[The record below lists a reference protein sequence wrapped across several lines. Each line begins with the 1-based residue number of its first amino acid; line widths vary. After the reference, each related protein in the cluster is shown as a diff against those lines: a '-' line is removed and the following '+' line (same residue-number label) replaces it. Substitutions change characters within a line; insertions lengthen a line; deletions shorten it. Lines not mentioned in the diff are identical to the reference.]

1 MKFPSAR
8 DPLNL
13 CPLNEMIERSAQL
26 YGSNIALRKRTL
38 LGWTEYTYSQLFS
51 MVKRVSNY
59 LRTRGI
65 QRGDFVGI
73 IGDNGPEW
81 VVSFLA
87 IQWIGAV
94 AIPLDSRAK
103 EMELSQII
111 GHSGLISLFA
121 SAKSIDFL
129 KGIIQRGN
137 LRKELLLI
145 SMQEVEGFD
154 SLPKILGDSTSEAEK
169 ERVNLQDLAIVQY
182 TSGTTGNPKGAML
195 THQNISS
202 NIRSLYQ
209 SIVFDETDRFFSVLP
224 VHHVYEGTAGNWL
237 PLSVGASI
245 TYSRSLKSKEM
256 IEDARD
262 TEPTVMLAVPLLL
275 EKMLLGIRK
284 RLQDSPAHLKGLM
297 LLFRGSA
304 GLLNSIRKRLGGKLL
319 FKSLRERMGFGR
331 LRFFVSGGAA
341 LLPWVQIGLEDLG
354 FVLLQG
360 YGLSETSPVLTLNP
374 LQDARLGSVGLPIP
388 EVEIKIADPDSRGI
402 GEIAAKGRN
411 VTAGYYK
418 NEEATR
424 MTFTSDGY
432 FLTGDMGYEDK
443 DGFFYITGRRKS
455 IIVPKGGENVFPE
468 EIESLMLQSPFVEE
482 ILVVRGDHSR
492 TGGEEVHAIVYPN
505 FEELIRYFSREGI
518 AHPDDEDIRKV
529 IGKEIDERSRKL
541 APYKRI
547 VHFTL
552 RDEEFPKTTSYKI
565 KRYLFEQQDSP
576 LVPNGRK

>member
-1 MKFPSAR
+1 MKFPAAR
-8 DPLNL
+8 EPLSL
-13 CPLNEMIERSAQL
+13 CTLNEMIERIAQL
-26 YGSNIALRKRTL
+26 YGSNIALRKRTVQ
-38 LGWTEYTYSQLFS
+38 GWTEYTYSQLFAR
-51 MVKRVSNY
+51 VKRVSYY
-59 LRTRGI
+59 LRTKGI

-73 IGDNGPEW
+73 IGDNGPAW

-87 IQWIGAV
+87 IQWIGGV

-103 EMELSQII
+103 ELELSQMIS
-111 GHSGLISLFA
+111 HSGLNTLFA
-121 SAKSIDFL
+121 SARSINYL
-129 KGIIQRGN
+129 KGMIQRGD
-137 LRKELLLI
+137 LKKELLLI
-145 SMQEVEGFD
+145 PMQEVEGFD
-154 SLPKILGDSTSEAEK
+154 SFPEISGDSNSKAER

-182 TSGTTGNPKGAML
+182 TSGTSGNPKGAML

-202 NIRSLYQ
+202 NISSLYQ

-224 VHHVYEGTAGNWL
+224 IHHVYEGTVGNWL

-245 TYSRSLKSKEM
+245 TYARSLKSTEM
-256 IEDARD
+256 IEDAREA
-262 TEPTVMLAVPLLL
+262 EPTVMLAVPLLL

-284 RLQDSPAHLKGLM
+284 RLKDSPAHLKGLM
-297 LLFRGSA
+297 FLLRGSA
-304 GLLNSIRKRLGGKLL
+304 GLLNSIRKRLGSELL

-354 FVLLQG
+354 FVVLQG
-360 YGLSETSPVLTLNP
+360 YGLSETSPVLSLNP
-374 LQDARLGSVGLPIP
+374 LQDARPGSIGLPIP
-388 EVEIKIADPDSRGI
+388 EVEMKIAAPDPRGI
-402 GEIAAKGRN
+402 GEIAAKGMN
-411 VTAGYYK
+411 VTGGYYK

-424 MTFTSDGY
+424 MAFTLDDY

-482 ILVVRGDHSR
+482 ILVLKGQHPR

-505 FEELIRYFSREGI
+505 FEELTRYFSREGI
-518 AHPDDEDIRKV
+518 TQPGDEDIRK
-529 IGKEIDERSRKL
+529 IIRKEIDERSRKL

-547 VHFTL
+547 AHLTV

-565 KRYLFEQQDSP
+565 KRYLFEQQNSP
-576 LVPNGRK
+576 VYPTGRK